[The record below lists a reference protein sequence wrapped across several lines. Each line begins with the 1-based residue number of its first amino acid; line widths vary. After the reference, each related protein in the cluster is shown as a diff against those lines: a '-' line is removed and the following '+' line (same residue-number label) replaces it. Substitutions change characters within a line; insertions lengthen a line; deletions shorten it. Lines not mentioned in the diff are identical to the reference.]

1 MKSYRTY
8 STTHLQHLVVEP
20 VQHTAEEL
28 LGVLLAA
35 LDLEDVRPEQGQ
47 YLVDDDRFQRRIG
60 GNVRRF
66 VLLGLVPRDLGAQ
79 RQGRKLRH
87 QCGPEQ
93 RETVKIVPR
102 TKNKSPNSHGIDE
115 RLGVF
120 AVAGRRQRPD
130 GAHQVVERRARDQR
144 LQDRVDVAVVG
155 AVDETARL
163 DADAV
168 VLDLVRVEE
177 FWGRSGRRG
186 WI

>member
-1 MKSYRTY
+1 MT
-8 STTHLQHLVVEP
+8 
-20 VQHTAEEL
+20 
-28 LGVLLAA
+28 
-35 LDLEDVRPEQGQ
+35 
-47 YLVDDDRFQRRIG
+47 
-60 GNVRRF
+60 
-66 VLLGLVPRDLGAQ
+66 
-79 RQGRKLRH
+79 
-87 QCGPEQ
+87 
-93 RETVKIVPR
+93 R
-102 TKNKSPNSHGIDE
+102 TKNIIPNSHGIDE

-177 FWGRSGRRG
+177 F
-186 WI
+186 